1 MKVLREIEMKGMKVT
16 STKGLSAY
24 DGARAAL
31 LQLVRTK
38 VSSALA
44 IVPIGGAAQAVVI
57 TQSLG
62 NQKEHCWKMGKP
74 KQ

>member
-16 STKGLSAY
+16 STKGQSAS
-24 DGARAAL
+24 DGGRAAL
-31 LQLVRTK
+31 LLSVRTK
-38 VSSALA
+38 VSAALA

-62 NQKEHCWKMGKP
+62 NRKEHCWKMGKP